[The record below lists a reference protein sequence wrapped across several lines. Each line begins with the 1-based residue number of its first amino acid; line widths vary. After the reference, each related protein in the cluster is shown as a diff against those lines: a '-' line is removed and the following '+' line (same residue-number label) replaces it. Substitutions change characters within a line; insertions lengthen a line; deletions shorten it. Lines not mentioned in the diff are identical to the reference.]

1 MKVDGKNVDML
12 QWLKDTG
19 GANAIKRFSTQ
30 QVQNQATQ
38 QTTPAQKLSTEDAAA
53 LKIEM
58 QYAKAGVVPGVT
70 EDTTL
75 SSYLTQLKALQT
87 STTPAAANTGAAAP
101 KTTGTNGN
109 TTAVTG
115 KNNTVDF
122 SSNSG
127 QVNNNTVTVNGHGN
141 VVRGFNGGQQNN
153 AFTITGSSNRL
164 FAGNDV
170 TNSTVN
176 VQGGGNTVTLA
187 SQASN
192 NTVSVTGNNVKL
204 AIGSEGLTAGSNQ
217 NWNISV
223 AASNVEVNV
232 VNGQAS
238 VSMSDE
244 LKNNYKVSIDNTAK
258 TVSITPI

>member
-30 QVQNQATQ
+30 QVQNQASQ
-38 QTTPAQKLSTEDAAA
+38 QTTPARKLSTEDAAA
-53 LKIEM
+53 LKIQM

-70 EDTTL
+70 QDTTL

-87 STTPAAANTGAAAP
+87 STTLAAANGAAA
-101 KTTGTNGN
+101 TQTAGTNGN

-115 KNNTVDF
+115 KNNTIDF

-127 QVNNNTVTVNGHGN
+127 QVKNNTVTVNGHSN

-153 AFTITGSSNRL
+153 AFTVTGSANRL
-164 FAGNDV
+164 FAGNNV

-192 NTVSVTGNNVKL
+192 NTVSVTGNNVKV
-204 AIGSEGLTAGSNQ
+204 AIGSEGLAAGSNQ

-238 VSMSDE
+238 VNMSDE
-244 LKNNYKVSIDNTAK
+244 LKNEYKVSIDNTAK